1 MVIIALYKNHYYFIK
16 YNFILFVLESQSIY
30 FQSLKMESQLV
41 NQLKTLKVA
50 PKDLEILSDY
60 FSIVHHTKGRIRLRA
75 SLKLKEVAKTSNPQ
89 EILKLLTKIPCIL
102 SVKFNA
108 LIGSLT
114 IHYDSNI
121 IEPKLWEDCIKGE
134 SLEKIA
140 EIINT
145 NLKEIV

>member
-1 MVIIALYKNHYYFIK
+1 
-16 YNFILFVLESQSIY
+16 
-30 FQSLKMESQLV
+30 MESQLA
-41 NQLKTLKVA
+41 NQLQTLKIT

-75 SLKLKEVAKTSNPQ
+75 SLKLKEVAKTTNPQ
-89 EILKLLTKIPCIL
+89 ELLKLLEKIPCIL
-102 SVKFNA
+102 SIKFNA

-121 IEPKLWEDCIKGE
+121 IEPKLWEDCLKGE
-134 SLEKIA
+134 SLEQIA

>member
-1 MVIIALYKNHYYFIK
+1 
-16 YNFILFVLESQSIY
+16 
-30 FQSLKMESQLV
+30 MESQLA
-41 NQLKTLKVA
+41 NQLKTLKIT

-121 IEPKLWEDCIKGE
+121 IEPKLLEDCIKGE

>member
-1 MVIIALYKNHYYFIK
+1 
-16 YNFILFVLESQSIY
+16 
-30 FQSLKMESQLV
+30 MESQLA
-41 NQLKTLKVA
+41 NQLKTLEVT
-50 PKDLEILSDY
+50 PKDLRVLSDY

-75 SLKLKEVAKTSNPQ
+75 SLKLKEVAKSKAINPQ
-89 EILKLLTKIPCIL
+89 ELLELLEGIPCIF

-114 IHYDSNI
+114 IHYYSNI

-134 SLEKIA
+134 SLERIA

>member
-1 MVIIALYKNHYYFIK
+1 
-16 YNFILFVLESQSIY
+16 
-30 FQSLKMESQLV
+30 MESQLV

-60 FSIVHHTKGRIRLRA
+60 FSIVHHAKGRIRLRA